1 MKRAVKKVVKMRRN
15 RTAASLATARRERTR
30 RVSTRMTQMRMRMIS
45 TVAASRRKMSSA
57 RKVSPGMRWRDKPRK
72 RTEELPLDV
81 SARKSPFPL
90 TSVVVPLLGAADAE
104 NEYRLC

>member
-45 TVAASRRKMSSA
+45 TVAASRRKMS
-57 RKVSPGMRWRDKPRK
+57 
-72 RTEELPLDV
+72 
-81 SARKSPFPL
+81 
-90 TSVVVPLLGAADAE
+90 
-104 NEYRLC
+104 